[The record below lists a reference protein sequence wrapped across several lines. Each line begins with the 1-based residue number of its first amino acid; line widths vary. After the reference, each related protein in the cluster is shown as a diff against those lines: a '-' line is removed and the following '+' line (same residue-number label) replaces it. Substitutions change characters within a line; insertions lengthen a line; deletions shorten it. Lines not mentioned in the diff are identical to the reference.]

1 MPPQHLNNRHR
12 DTLQKVFAHPVSH
25 NVEWQDV
32 LGLLEAVGDI
42 EARPGDKIAVTLGS
56 ETEVLHRSG
65 SAKDLDENQVVSLRR
80 LLASH
85 GIEP

>member
-12 DTLQKVFAHPVSH
+12 DTLQKIFAHPVSH

-32 LGLLEAVGDI
+32 LGLLEAVGTID
-42 EARPGDKIAVTLGS
+42 ARKGDKISVTLGS
-56 ETEVLHRSG
+56 ETEVLHRPG
-65 SAKDLDENQVVSLRR
+65 SAKDLNEDQVVSLRR